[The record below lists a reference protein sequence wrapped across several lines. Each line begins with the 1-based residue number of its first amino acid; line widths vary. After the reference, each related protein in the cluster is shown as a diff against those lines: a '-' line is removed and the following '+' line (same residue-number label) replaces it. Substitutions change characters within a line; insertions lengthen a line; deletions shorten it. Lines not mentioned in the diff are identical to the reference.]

1 MRVEAEGLVLTTEK
15 FEELPDHP
23 WFASIETDL
32 SFGVAN
38 SARCETEADAVT
50 SVICDLEYRIS
61 RLEDAARAKLAKGEE
76 A

>member
-50 SVICDLEYRIS
+50 SVICNLEYRIS
-61 RLEDAARAKLAKGEE
+61 GLEDAARAELSKQGE
-76 A
+76 